1 MPSNNTD
8 IARIFNK
15 VADLLEIEGEN
26 PFKIR
31 AYRNAA
37 MTIENLPHNASMMV
51 EKKGDLTELPGIG
64 RDLADKIKNIVRTGE
79 LELLTEL
86 ENKFPPGLSK
96 LMDVPGLGPKKVK
109 KLYDTLN
116 VQNLDDLAKAAD
128 GHKIRTLDS
137 FSVKTEEHIAQE
149 VKKIVKEYNRI
160 KLSVADQYAQ
170 PLIEYLKKDKN
181 IKKIEIAGSYRRR
194 QETIGDIDILVTC
207 DNNWGIMDSFVK
219 YDGVEEIL
227 SKGETRSSVILKSEI
242 QVDIRV
248 MSEKSYGAA
257 LLYFTGSKPHNI
269 AIRKIAKQKGWKVN
283 EYGLFEGEKFI
294 AGVSED
300 EMYKKLGLSYIPP
313 ELRENRGE
321 VEAARKNKLPKL
333 IELKDIKGDLHTHTN
348 ATDGHNSLTEM
359 VEAAQ
364 KKGYQ
369 YIANTEHSKHVSIAR
384 GLDAKAMTEQIKE
397 IDKIN
402 SKLKNF
408 RVLKG
413 AEMDILEDGTLDL
426 PDSILKELDLV
437 VCSVHYKFNLPRQS
451 QTERVLR
458 AMDNKYFNI
467 FAHPTGRL
475 INERSP
481 YDIDMEQVMKKAKE
495 VGCILELNS
504 HPSRLDLNDIHCKMA
519 KDMGIKIAISTDSH
533 STGGYDTMSYGIGQ
547 ARRGWIEADDVINTR
562 NVDELKKL
570 LKRK

>member
-1 MPSNNTD
+1 MPVSNNEV
-8 IARIFNK
+8 AQIFNK
-15 VADLLEIEGEN
+15 VAALLEIEGEN

-37 MTIENLPHNASMMV
+37 ITIENLPHNASMMV
-51 EKKGDLTELPGIG
+51 EKNEDLTELPGIG
-64 RDLADKIKNIVRTGE
+64 RDLADKIKNIVKTGE

-109 KLYDTLN
+109 KLYDALN

-128 GHKIRTLDS
+128 EKKIRSLPD
-137 FSVKTEEHIAQE
+137 FSVKTEEHIAGE
-149 VKKIVKEYNRI
+149 VKKIKNEYNRI
-160 KLSVADQYAQ
+160 KLSVADQYTL
-170 PLIEYLKKDKN
+170 PLVEYLKKDKN
-181 IKKIEIAGSYRRR
+181 IKNIDIAGSYRRR
-194 QETIGDIDILVTC
+194 METIGDIDILVTC
-207 DNNWGIMDSFVK
+207 DNNLGIMDKFVN
-219 YDGVEEIL
+219 YDNVDEIL
-227 SKGETRSSVILKSEI
+227 SKGETRSSVILKSGI

-248 MSEKSYGAA
+248 VPKKSYGAA
-257 LLYFTGSKPHNI
+257 LLYFTGSKSHNI
-269 AIRKIAKQKGWKVN
+269 HIRKIAKQNGWKVN
-283 EYGLFEGEKFI
+283 EYGIFEGDNFI
-294 AGVSED
+294 AGVNE
-300 EMYKKLGLSYIPP
+300 EEIYEKLGLSYIVP

-321 VEAARKNKLPKL
+321 IEAAEKGTLPKL
-333 IELKDIKGDLHTHTN
+333 IDLKDIKGDLHTHTN
-348 ATDGHNSLTEM
+348 ATDGKNSLEEM

-364 KKGYQ
+364 EKGYK

-384 GLDAKAMTEQIKE
+384 GLDVQGMKEQIRK

-413 AEMDILEDGTLDL
+413 AEMDILEDGSLDL

-437 VCSVHYKFNLPRQS
+437 VCSIHYKFNLPRQS

-495 VGCILELNS
+495 IGCILELNS

-533 STGGYDTMSYGIGQ
+533 STGGYDTISYGIGQ
-547 ARRGWIEADDVINTR
+547 ARRGWLEANDVVNTR
-562 NVDELKKL
+562 NLDELMKL
-570 LKRK
+570 LKRG